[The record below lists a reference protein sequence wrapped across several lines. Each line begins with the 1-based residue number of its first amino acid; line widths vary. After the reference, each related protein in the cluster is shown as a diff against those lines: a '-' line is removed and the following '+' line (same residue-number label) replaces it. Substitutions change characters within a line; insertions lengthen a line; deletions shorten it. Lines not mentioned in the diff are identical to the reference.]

1 MKLMNDTSNITTII
15 PKIIEFPE
23 HFIINTQLY
32 DKQTFKPVPM
42 KFYTDN
48 TVITPMMLLQ
58 TSIEKTVHYNT
69 SGCRL
74 QYIQHNNEHNR
85 QNIIQDKNDPSI
97 FYVIQC
103 YMPRAS
109 DIYDRYLFRKIQYN
123 SITKEYHILGSLDI
137 VGSKGD
143 LKILYESDDYFVVSR
158 KYHGASYGT
167 WWQGYLYD
175 YNGSISLLNKK
186 TFTYTDVKSAQFG
199 TYFLCEN
206 NDNVYVLIEQ
216 AASGSKKEIVKIN
229 LSSKKASTIW
239 TETNDSNKGVI
250 CNPIKIGEYYYI
262 LTPHYDG
269 TAHTC
274 KLMKISLNTTTDM
287 VNTELFD
294 IDLNGFVIDSS
305 PNSDMI
311 YSYYVHYT
319 LKTINTDNSTYI
331 SCLIHSVPNMIED
344 YNYQHKHLLIKLND
358 TKTSFTIVDSTLL
371 KDGCHGSLNIGDTSH
386 QLWYMSNSI
395 LFYNFNEKSEKM
407 VCTYRKAGIY
417 MQVGLDSLNRV
428 ILQTPDNIIEMLTDT
443 NACVLEADFDKELY
457 SKTNVT
463 NIDTTVS
470 FYAKNY
476 LDEYMETNVKLT
488 LTGPV
493 FFKENNTKE
502 LIVSTLETGIRT
514 VPVVITGVGSIE
526 VIITQNT

>member
-42 KFYTDN
+42 KFYADSTL
-48 TVITPMMLLQ
+48 ITPLMLLQ
-58 TSIEKTVHYNT
+58 TSIEKTVHFNT
-69 SGCRL
+69 TYGRL

-103 YMPRAS
+103 YTPRGSEA
-109 DIYDRYLFRKIQYN
+109 YDRHLFRKIQYD
-123 SITKEYHILGSLDI
+123 SVKKEYSILNSVDI
-137 VGSKGD
+137 TANKGD
-143 LKILYESDDYFVVSR
+143 IKILYESEDCFVISR
-158 KYHGASYGT
+158 KLQGTTYGT

-175 YNGSISLLNKK
+175 HPGTISLIDKK
-186 TFTYTDVKSAQFG
+186 TFTHTAIHSVPFG
-199 TYFLCEN
+199 SYFLCAS
-206 NDNVYVLIEQ
+206 NDNVYILNEQ
-216 AASGSKKEIVKIN
+216 SADGSKREIIKIN
-229 LSSKKASTIW
+229 LSSKKVTVLW
-239 TETNDSNKGVI
+239 TETNGSNKGVF
-250 CNPIKIGEYYYI
+250 CNTVKIGEYYYT

-269 TAHTC
+269 TTNTC
-274 KLMKISLNTTTDM
+274 KLMKISLDTATDA

-294 IDLNGFVIDSS
+294 IDLNGFIIDSS
-305 PNSDMI
+305 PNNDMI

-319 LKTINTDNSTYI
+319 LKTISTNNNTYI
-331 SCLIHSVPNMIED
+331 SCLIHSVPNMTD
-344 YNYQHKHLLIKLND
+344 TYYYQHKHLLIKLND
-358 TKTSFTIVDSTLL
+358 TKTSFTIVDSILL

-386 QLWYMSNSI
+386 QLWYMSNGV